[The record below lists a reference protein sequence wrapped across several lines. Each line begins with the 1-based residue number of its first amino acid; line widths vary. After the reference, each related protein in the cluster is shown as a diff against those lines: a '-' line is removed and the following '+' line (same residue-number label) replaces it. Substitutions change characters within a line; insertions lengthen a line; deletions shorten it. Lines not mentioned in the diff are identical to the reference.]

1 MYGMSRRSIRLV
13 ALSASACIVALL
25 ASAAVHAADP
35 PRYRAYYAIFDRG
48 GALIPYH
55 DSRWVPQ
62 GLTYWPE
69 ADALVISYYDAGHS
83 NSGIAVVDRATG
95 KRLKT
100 LTLPDDGHVG
110 GLAMTPSYL
119 WVASSGK
126 VDRYAKS
133 ALSSAPEGGTVV
145 RDRSFTLKA
154 SSFITVTGSKM
165 WVGRYEAH
173 SNGAAYR
180 YTIGPGETPRYDAVT
195 FAIPS
200 GVQGTAV
207 ASGKVVWSR
216 SGGRDNDSTIEVRPL
231 SAPTGPAGRRITAPN
246 MSEGI
251 VFAKGELHVVYE
263 SGAAKYADADYRVR
277 TIHHG
282 SAAKL
287 LG

>member
-1 MYGMSRRSIRLV
+1 MSRRSIRLV

-110 GLAMTPSYL
+110 GLAMTPNYL

-200 GVQGTAV
+200 GVQGMAV
-207 ASGKVVWSR
+207 ASVR
-216 SGGRDNDSTIEVRPL
+216 QGRLEPVRWP
-231 SAPTGPAGRRITAPN
+231 RQRQ
-246 MSEGI
+246 
-251 VFAKGELHVVYE
+251 HDR
-263 SGAAKYADADYRVR
+263 GAAAERADRAGWPADHGTEHVGGHRLRQGRVAR
-277 TIHHG
+277 R
-282 SAAKL
+282 L
-287 LG
+287 